1 MRGPPA
7 VLFVLAAY
15 QSDLVLAAYQYSS
28 LVRRLPVALPVSQEA
43 ACRSVA
49 CEEVA
54 CRSVAPGRR
63 RVASMAVL
71 AAAPTIKA
79 PRGATRIFTRRVA
92 SALVSVISVVTLI
105 LTAAERWPIYDSLY
119 FTTTTLATIGFGD
132 IRPITKVGR
141 AVTSLLGVSGVGL
154 LGGLVSAVVG
164 EWEQS
169 SAEESQLR
177 LEEEPPVS
185 AASRWAWM
193 QPWEKGWAWVRA
205 SRPGLF
211 AALELVRVSGL
222 LLTVGTMGFKLCEP
236 GRSWLEAA
244 YLVVGVMST
253 AGLGDVVTRTLPYYP
268 LTISPSHHLTI
279 LPSCHLIILPAFH
292 ASYYPTKVPRTAASK
307 LFLAAYAPLAV
318 LLFARVVGAL
328 ALLPLEAA
336 KVQAQRAV
344 LSRYAEGL
352 TAETL
357 DEIAR
362 GPVVTRLGL
371 SADDSCCTRDEFTLL
386 TLVLQGKVSEADLAE
401 CRAAFNMLDV
411 RQLGRVSIEDL
422 ELARQPRLL
431 RVAPRLRQRR
441 LRRLRKSFGEALN
454 TTKTAVVRASNK
466 GLSRPGFNAERME
479 DWFPHWKTGRKG
491 RDAEEGG
498 DGGSGAE

>member
-1 MRGPPA
+1 MHRAA

-15 QSDLVLAAYQYSS
+15 QCDFVLAAYQHAS
-28 LVRRLPVALPVSQEA
+28 LMRRLPVALPVSHEATCRSVARQCDDSCCQEA
-43 ACRSVA
+43 ACRP
-49 CEEVA
+49 
-54 CRSVAPGRR
+54 VAPGRR
-63 RVASMAVL
+63 RMASMAVL
-71 AAAPTIKA
+71 VASPTIKA

-253 AGLGDVVTRTLPYYP
+253 AGLGDVVTYYP
-268 LTISPSHHLTI
+268 LTLLPSCHLTISPSCHLAILSSYQPFMHPTI
-279 LPSCHLIILPAFH
+279 LPRCRAPPPPS
-292 ASYYPTKVPRTAASK
+292 SSSPRT
-307 LFLAAYAPLAV
+307 
-318 LLFARVVGAL
+318 
-328 ALLPLEAA
+328 LPWPCCSS
-336 KVQAQRAV
+336 RGSWV
-344 LSRYAEGL
+344 LSR
-352 TAETL
+352 
-357 DEIAR
+357 
-362 GPVVTRLGL
+362 
-371 SADDSCCTRDEFTLL
+371 CCRW
-386 TLVLQGKVSEADLAE
+386 
-401 CRAAFNMLDV
+401 
-411 RQLGRVSIEDL
+411 
-422 ELARQPRLL
+422 RQPRCRRSGPCSAVML
-431 RVAPRLRQRR
+431 RV
-441 LRRLRKSFGEALN
+441 
-454 TTKTAVVRASNK
+454 
-466 GLSRPGFNAERME
+466 
-479 DWFPHWKTGRKG
+479 
-491 RDAEEGG
+491 
-498 DGGSGAE
+498 

>member
-1 MRGPPA
+1 
-7 VLFVLAAY
+7 
-15 QSDLVLAAYQYSS
+15 
-28 LVRRLPVALPVSQEA
+28 
-43 ACRSVA
+43 
-49 CEEVA
+49 
-54 CRSVAPGRR
+54 
-63 RVASMAVL
+63 MAVL
-71 AAAPTIKA
+71 VASPTIKA

-268 LTISPSHHLTI
+268 LTISPSCHLAI
-279 LPSCHLIILPAFH
+279 LPSYHLTSLSCILL
-292 ASYYPTKVPRTAASK
+292 SYQGAAHRRLQALPR
-307 LFLAAYAPLAV
+307 
-318 LLFARVVGAL
+318 RV
-328 ALLPLEAA
+328 
-336 KVQAQRAV
+336 R
-344 LSRYAEGL
+344 S
-352 TAETL
+352 
-357 DEIAR
+357 
-362 GPVVTRLGL
+362 LG
-371 SADDSCCTRDEFTLL
+371 
-386 TLVLQGKVSEADLAE
+386 
-401 CRAAFNMLDV
+401 RAAL
-411 RQLGRVSIEDL
+411 RAGRGCS
-422 ELARQPRLL
+422 
-431 RVAPRLRQRR
+431 
-441 LRRLRKSFGEALN
+441 
-454 TTKTAVVRASNK
+454 RA
-466 GLSRPGFNAERME
+466 A
-479 DWFPHWKTGRKG
+479 
-491 RDAEEGG
+491 AA
-498 DGGSGAE
+498 GGSQGAGAAGRAQPLC